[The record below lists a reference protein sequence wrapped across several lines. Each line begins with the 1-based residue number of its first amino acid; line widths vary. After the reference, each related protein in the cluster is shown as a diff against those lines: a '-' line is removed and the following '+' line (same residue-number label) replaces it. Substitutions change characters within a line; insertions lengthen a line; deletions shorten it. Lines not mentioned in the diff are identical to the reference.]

1 MYQIFQ
7 KKITFDGKE
16 LICFDLSN
24 DRECCDVQWITSCF
38 LQLQHATSEQK
49 DFSTQIEAAGALI
62 DKLITENIELVE
74 KVLVC
79 FSPNIWW

>member
-1 MYQIFQ
+1 M
-7 KKITFDGKE
+7 T
-16 LICFDLSN
+16 SN
-24 DRECCDVQWITSCF
+24 GLHLAF
-38 LQLQHATSEQK
+38 LQRQHTISEQE

-79 FSPNIWW
+79 FSPNI